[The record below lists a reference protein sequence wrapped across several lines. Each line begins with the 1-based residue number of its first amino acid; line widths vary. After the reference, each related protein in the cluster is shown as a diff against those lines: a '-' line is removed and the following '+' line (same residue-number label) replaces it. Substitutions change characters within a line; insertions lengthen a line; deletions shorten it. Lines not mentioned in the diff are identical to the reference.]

1 MYHFFVCEI
10 NFNNLWVIRSYIYLG
25 TWNGFII
32 LQDLHSYEF
41 PSYYVNELGPKFCY
55 NMSRKIFIVNN
66 IFILIIFFKLFCQ
79 QWNLREEISQYFVL
93 AKLEGQRNG
102 VFATNSNFLIP
113 FSFKPYG
120 INLWYFKLWLIVW
133 NIKDPQ
139 HWVAYEYGDLGFELA
154 AKTHFLY
161 ATLLIRLFHLT
172 DHLV

>member
-1 MYHFFVCEI
+1 MCEI
-10 NFNNLWVIRSYIYLG
+10 NFNNLWVIRSYIYLR

-32 LQDLHSYEF
+32 LQDLLSYEF
-41 PSYYVNELGPKFCY
+41 AQLLCERMNELGPKFCY

-66 IFILIIFFKLFCQ
+66 IFIWIIFFKLFCQ

-161 ATLLIRLFHLT
+161 ATLLIRLCHLT